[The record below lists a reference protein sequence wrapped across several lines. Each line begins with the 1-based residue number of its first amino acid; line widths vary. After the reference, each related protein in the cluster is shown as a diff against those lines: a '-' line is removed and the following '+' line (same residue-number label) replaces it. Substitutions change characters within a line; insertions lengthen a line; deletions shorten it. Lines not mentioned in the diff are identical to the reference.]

1 MNRWLKDF
9 SGLLFPNLC
18 NACTLPLF
26 QGERVICTKCLY
38 DLPYTDYH
46 LHGENRVAKQ
56 LWGRISLNAAMSM
69 LYFRKGS
76 KVQNL
81 IHNLKYNQKTDVGVF
96 LGELLG
102 GRLLLNETYTDI
114 DLIIPVPLHH
124 KKLRKRG

>member
-1 MNRWLKDF
+1 
-9 SGLLFPNLC
+9 
-18 NACTLPLF
+18 
-26 QGERVICTKCLY
+26 
-38 DLPYTDYH
+38 
-46 LHGENRVAKQ
+46 
-56 LWGRISLNAAMSM
+56 M